1 MPNFLTI
8 PDMWPRAPVHPLL
21 LTFRDPEIEA
31 AYRDAVRERNLR
43 AAQIS
48 MRLIVLLNLAFAPVD
63 IFAFQNYGIDVAV
76 WRIVGMSTI
85 LGLLLWMLYW
95 PSQRKNW
102 PGILWLAHVFYTCSY
117 LMLAVIGE
125 PVKLYYA
132 GYLLIVMGGFIL
144 LPLMFSHGMIIA
156 AQSTAIYLVGLAWFT
171 WLSWHDLALILAQ
184 LGTAMVIGGFVGYR
198 QELQRRR
205 DYENLKIIEDERA
218 RYRALLTRILPEP
231 VAERLQRGE
240 QVADRFADTSVLF
253 ADIVGFTDL
262 SSKRSPDEVV
272 ALLNDI
278 FGRFDAL
285 VAKHGLEKIKTIGD
299 AYMVAGGVGGLGDD
313 HLQAIAELALDMVD
327 AAAAADS
334 GDVSVRIGIDC
345 GPLAAGVIG
354 DSRFLYDL
362 WGDTV
367 NTASRMES
375 LGAPGRIQVSDT
387 VRQRLG
393 DAYAFEARGK
403 VEVRGK
409 GRMATWFLTGRNQA
423 KAAE

>member
-1 MPNFLTI
+1 MRNFLTV
-8 PDMWPRAPVHPLL
+8 PDMWPRAPVHPLS
-21 LTFRDPEIEA
+21 LTFREPAVEA
-31 AYRDAVRERNLR
+31 AYRDAVRDRNLR
-43 AAQIS
+43 AAQVS
-48 MRLIVLLNLAFAPVD
+48 MRLIVLLNVAFAPID
-63 IFAFQNYGIDVAV
+63 PFAFQNYGSDIAV
-76 WRIVGMSTI
+76 WRVVGMTSI
-85 LGLLLWMLYW
+85 LGLLLYMLYW
-95 PSQRKNW
+95 QSQRKNW
-102 PGILWLAHVFYTCSY
+102 PGILWLAHLFYTASY

-144 LPLMFSHGMIIA
+144 LPLMFMHGIIVA
-156 AQSTAIYLVGLAWFT
+156 GMSTALYIVGLAWLT
-171 WLSWHDLALILAQ
+171 WLSGHDIALIVAQ
-184 LGTAMVIGGFVGYR
+184 LGTGILVGCFVGYR

-205 DYENLKIIEDERA
+205 DYENLRIIDEERE

-240 QVADRFADTSVLF
+240 RVADRFADTSVLF

-272 ALLNDI
+272 SLLNEV

-285 VAKHGLEKIKTIGD
+285 VAQHGLEKIKTIGD
-299 AYMVAGGVGGLGDD
+299 AYMVAGGVAGVGDG
-313 HLQAIAELALDMVD
+313 HLAATADLALDMLEAASAVD
-327 AAAAADS
+327 
-334 GDVSVRIGIDC
+334 GDVKVRIGIDC

-375 LGAPGRIQVSDT
+375 LGTPGRVQVSDA

-393 DAYAFEARGK
+393 DAYTFEARG
-403 VEVRGK
+403 EVDVHGK
-409 GRMATWFLTGRNQA
+409 GRMKTWYLTGRHQA